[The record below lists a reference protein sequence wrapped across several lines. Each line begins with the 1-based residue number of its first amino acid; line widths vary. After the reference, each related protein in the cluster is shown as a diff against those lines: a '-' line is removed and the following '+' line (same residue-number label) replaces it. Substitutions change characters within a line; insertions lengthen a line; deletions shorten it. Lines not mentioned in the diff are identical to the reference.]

1 MNLWDNLPCELQTY
15 ILRLRLASSL
25 QKNWRRHPAI
35 RSNLIAKSL
44 LSTCPIDI
52 MPPMQYPPW
61 MRMSVMC
68 PSTASALEY
77 CAKHSGM
84 GYPEFWTG
92 FCVTVLAELIQ
103 DQYSGGPGS
112 QYYNRCETAHE
123 ILVLK
128 YDTDRANSHLQM
140 INQ

>member
-1 MNLWDNLPCELQTY
+1 MNYWDELPCELQTY
-15 ILRLRLASSL
+15 ILQLRLASSL

-35 RSNLIAKSL
+35 RSNLVAKSL
-44 LSTCPIDI
+44 LAPSLRSPAS
-52 MPPMQYPPW
+52 PW
-61 MRMSVMC
+61 MSVMS
-68 PSTASALEY
+68 PDTASALEY

-92 FCVTVLAELIQ
+92 FCVTVLGELIE

-128 YDTDRANSHLQM
+128 YDTDRVMSHLQM

>member
-1 MNLWDNLPCELQTY
+1 MNYWDILPCELHTY
-15 ILRLRLASSL
+15 ILQMRLAGSL
-25 QKNWRRHPAI
+25 QKNLKRHPAI
-35 RSNLIAKSL
+35 RSNFVAKSL
-44 LSTCPIDI
+44 LKKP
-52 MPPMQYPPW
+52 YG
-61 MRMSVMC
+61 MSVMS
-68 PSTASALEY
+68 PSTAWALEY

-92 FCVTVLAELIQ
+92 FCVTVLGELIE

-128 YDTDRANSHLQM
+128 YDTDRVMSHLQM

>member
-1 MNLWDNLPCELQTY
+1 MNYWDELPCELQTY
-15 ILRLRLASSL
+15 ILQLRAVGTL

-35 RSNLIAKSL
+35 RSNLVAKSL
-44 LSTCPIDI
+44 LAPSLRSPTS
-52 MPPMQYPPW
+52 PW
-61 MRMSVMC
+61 MSVMS
-68 PSTASALEY
+68 PDTASALEY

-92 FCVTVLAELIQ
+92 FCVTVLSELIE